1 MRMFWITTVAYVT
14 VVIGVIAGAAAAFNA
29 LVGMPAKGASNQVV
43 TQMGPVQRTSGKWTP
58 VEIKREPPTSVAPPI
73 PPYVAPRLVATANAA
88 TATKQPK
95 TIVSGHKALERKVVE
110 RKFAKRVVIA
120 RPGYHSQERQAL
132 AAFASPEPPRFFG
145 PFRFPF

>member
-1 MRMFWITTVAYVT
+1 MRTFWFATVVYVT

-43 TQMGPVQRTSGKWTP
+43 TQMDPIQRTSGKWTP
-58 VEIKREPPTSVAPPI
+58 VEIKREPPT
-73 PPYVAPRLVATANAA
+73 PYVAPRLVATANAA

-110 RKFAKRVVIA
+110 RKFTKRVVIA

>member
-1 MRMFWITTVAYVT
+1 MRTFWITTFIYVT
-14 VVIGVIAGAAAAFNA
+14 VVIGIIAGAAACFNS
-29 LVGMPAKGASNQVV
+29 LIGMPANGASKQVV

-58 VEIKREPPTSVAPPI
+58 VEIKREPPTSVAPPL

-88 TATKQPK
+88 TAIKQPK
-95 TIVSGHKALERKVVE
+95 TMPPGHKVLERKIAE
-110 RKFAKRVVIA
+110 RKLTKRVVIA
-120 RPGYHSQERQAL
+120 RPRYHPQERQAL

>member
-1 MRMFWITTVAYVT
+1 MRTFWITTVVYVT
-14 VVIGVIAGAAAAFNA
+14 VVMGVIAGAAATFNA

-43 TQMGPVQRTSGKWTP
+43 TQMDPIQRTSGKWTP
-58 VEIKREPPTSVAPPI
+58 VEIKREPPTSVAPPL

-88 TATKQPK
+88 AAMKQPK
-95 TIVSGHKALERKVVE
+95 TMAPAHKVLERKVT
-110 RKFAKRVVIA
+110 KRVVIA